1 MKRQLKSL
9 TMAGLKS
16 ALAGL
21 VSKSLTPQRKLS
33 LIMFRYGLRG
43 IRLGERTHEMGVQK
57 RPSSKGNLNGKQ
69 WRSRAGRNRG
79 AFYPN
84 TIRTPQHKQKE
95 HVCTHTHTNSSIYK
109 MSSEDT
115 HIRSEDTYTPAP
127 RQEIICYWLRLEG
140 SKGSFSPIYGN
151 CLITSENKYST
162 LSHKR
167 LTSPLYNPGQRGCL
181 LYICSLF
188 KEVFIGLCIRDE

>member
-1 MKRQLKSL
+1 MGPLRGVSETSCAKACHLLVSESFLSKELSSLFLSQGAGCHLKRQLKSL

-43 IRLGERTHEMGVQK
+43 IRLEERTREMGVQK

-69 WRSRAGRNRG
+69 WRFRAGRNKG

-84 TIRTPQHKQKE
+84 TICTPQQKE
-95 HVCTHTHTNSSIYK
+95 HVCVHTHTHPH
-109 MSSEDT
+109 T
-115 HIRSEDTYTPAP
+115 HQQFPIQHILRGHSYT
-127 RQEIICYWLRLEG
+127 
-140 SKGSFSPIYGN
+140 F
-151 CLITSENKYST
+151 
-162 LSHKR
+162 
-167 LTSPLYNPGQRGCL
+167 RGHMHTCT
-181 LYICSLF
+181 
-188 KEVFIGLCIRDE
+188 